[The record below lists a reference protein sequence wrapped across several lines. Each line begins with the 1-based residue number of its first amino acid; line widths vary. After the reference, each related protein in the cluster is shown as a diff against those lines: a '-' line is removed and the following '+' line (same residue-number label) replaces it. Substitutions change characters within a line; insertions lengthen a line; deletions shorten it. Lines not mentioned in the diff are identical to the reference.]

1 MAATETDCIFCR
13 IVAGEIPA
21 DVVAE
26 SELSL
31 AFRDLDPKAPTHV
44 LVIPRR
50 HSPTL
55 PELAEAAPESA
66 ADVLVLARRVA
77 LAEGLEAGYRV
88 VCNNGAAAQQ
98 SVFHAHAHVLG
109 GRPFTWPPG

>member
-1 MAATETDCIFCR
+1 MSAVDPDCLFCK
-13 IVAGEIPA
+13 IAGGEIPA

-26 SELSL
+26 TDLSL
-31 AFRDLDPKAPTHV
+31 AFRDLNPQAPTHV

-55 PELAEAAPESA
+55 PELADDDPASA
-66 ADVLVLARRVA
+66 ADVLTLTRQVA
-77 LAEGLEAGYRV
+77 LDAGIEGGYRV
-88 VCNNGAAAQQ
+88 VFNNGEAAGQ